1 MRFTSAALVAATAL
15 ATGSL
20 APPLAAQE
28 SAESPG
34 GMSLELNTIRPSDTG
49 GCQLVIRG
57 ENGTDSSFADVSWV
71 LAVFDGQGAFMS
83 LLSLPLRDMPA
94 GHRKVVQFS
103 LDTACTEM
111 SEIIVNDVGK
121 CTLAEGGESG
131 ACLAAKASSRTDIAF
146 GF

>member
-1 MRFTSAALVAATAL
+1 MRFTTAALIAATAL
-15 ATGSL
+15 ATG
-20 APPLAAQE
+20 PLAAQE

-71 LAVFDGQGAFMS
+71 LAVFDGQGAFMN
-83 LLSLPLRDMPA
+83 LLSLPLRDLPA

-103 LDTACTEM
+103 LDTACSEM

-121 CTLAEGGESG
+121 CTLADGGESG
-131 ACLAAKASSRTDIAF
+131 ACLSATASSRTDIAF